1 MYTLHNATHSNKNTH
16 TGMFQ
21 MIIHCTELLL
31 LYIHY
36 FIFHIIYTYLHTG
49 FFHSVFK
56 QSRITPLLK
65 KPTLNQTL
73 LGNYKPD
80 SLLPFIAQTIERIV
94 FNHAFLTQNILLDSN
109 QSGFRSGHS
118 NETALLSVVEALKL
132 AREASKSS
140 FLILLDLSA
149 AFGQQPNPPVTPIE

>member
-36 FIFHIIYTYLHTG
+36 YIFHIIYTYLHTG
-49 FFHSVFK
+49 VFHSVFK

-94 FNHAFLTQNILLDSN
+94 FNQVYAFLTQNILLDSN
-109 QSGFRSGHS
+109 QSGFKSGHS
-118 NETALLSVVEALKL
+118 NETTLLSVVEALKL
-132 AREASKSS
+132 ARVASKTS
-140 FLILLDLSA
+140 
-149 AFGQQPNPPVTPIE
+149 